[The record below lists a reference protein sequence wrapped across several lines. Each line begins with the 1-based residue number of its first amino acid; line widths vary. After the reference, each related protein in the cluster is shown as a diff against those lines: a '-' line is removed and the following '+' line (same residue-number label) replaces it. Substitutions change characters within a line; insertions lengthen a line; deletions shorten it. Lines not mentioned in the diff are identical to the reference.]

1 MKKQILKKL
10 KSQAGE
16 TLVETLFAILIAT
29 FASILLA
36 SSTTT
41 AMELNRQARERDA
54 RDQLCLEKLANDTDT
69 NDTGKEPGQNII
81 IKPMTR
87 DASGKWISLTDAEGN
102 DVDSIVVNGVITY
115 VGCVVDDD
123 TGELGDYST
132 YRLEI
137 SKTDGT

>member
-54 RDQLCLEKLANDTDT
+54 RDQLCLEKLANDT
-69 NDTGKEPGQNII
+69 GKEETGQNII

-102 DVDSIVVNGVITY
+102 DVDSIVVSGVITY

-123 TGELGDYST
+123 TDELGDYST

-137 SKTDGT
+137 PET

>member
-54 RDQLCLEKLANDTDT
+54 RDQLCLEKLANDTDED
-69 NDTGKEPGQNII
+69 DTGKETGNII

-102 DVDSIVVNGVITY
+102 DVDSIVVDGIITY
-115 VGCVVDDD
+115 VGCVVDEE
-123 TGELGDYST
+123 THELGDYST

-137 SKTDGT
+137 PET